1 MTPRRGPRPT
11 ADRVRRLL
19 VLLPWLMERREV
31 AVAEVAAKFGLSEAE
46 VVRDL
51 ELASMC
57 GLPPFVDEMIDLYI
71 DEGMIHV
78 GVPRLFTRPLRIS
91 APEGFALLAAARAAR
106 QIIGADEQGDSALD
120 RALAKLSVVLGGEG
134 VVVDTPA
141 PPLAAALRDAIIAC
155 ARLRMTYWSAHSDRT
170 SEREVTPRLVFVDRG
185 RWYLIADDGA
195 SGEQRTFR
203 IDRIESLT
211 PTGATDEPREVQAPS
226 ATGWFEA
233 ADVPLVVLRVAAE
246 GAWVAERYPV
256 TSATAEGDGWR
267 IELPVVSERWLRE
280 LLLRLGPGAVVEAP
294 TEWVDLGRGAAS
306 ELLARYD
313 ASRA

>member
-31 AVAEVAAKFGLSEAE
+31 AVAEAATKFGLTEAE

-57 GLPPFVDEMIDLYI
+57 GLPPFVDELLDLYI

-78 GVPRLFTRPLRIS
+78 GVPRLFTRPLRIT

-106 QIIGADEQGDSALD
+106 QITGTEEGGDSALD
-120 RALAKLSVVLGGEG
+120 RALAKLSAALGGEG

-141 PPLAAALRDAIIAC
+141 PPFAAVLRDAIIAG
-155 ARLRMTYWSAHSDRT
+155 ARLRMRYWSAHSERT

-185 RWYLIADDGA
+185 RWYLIADDDA

-203 IDRIESLT
+203 IDRIESLAD
-211 PTGATDEPREVQAPS
+211 TGTTAEPREVQAPS
-226 ATGWFEA
+226 AGGWFEA
-233 ADVPLVVLRVAAE
+233 ADVPLAVLRVPGE

-256 TSATAEGDGWR
+256 TAVTADGDGWR

-280 LLLRLGPGAVVEAP
+280 LLLRLGPQATVESPHDWSGLGA
-294 TEWVDLGRGAAS
+294 RAAG
-306 ELLARYD
+306 ELLTRYD
-313 ASRA
+313 ASRR

>member
-1 MTPRRGPRPT
+1 
-11 ADRVRRLL
+11 LL

-78 GVPRLFTRPLRIS
+78 GVPRLFIRPLRIT

-106 QIIGADEQGDSALD
+106 QITGVDEGVDGGAGEQGDSALD
-120 RALAKLSVVLGGEG
+120 RALAKLSAVLGGEG

-141 PPLAAALRDAIIAC
+141 PPLAAELRDAILAC

-170 SEREVTPRLVFVDRG
+170 SEREITPRLVFVDRG

-203 IDRIESLT
+203 IDRIESLA
-211 PTGATDEPREVQAPS
+211 PTGTTDEPREVQAPS
-226 ATGWFEA
+226 ATGWFEG
-233 ADVPLVVLRVAAE
+233 ADAPLVVLRVPTG

-256 TSATAEGDGWR
+256 TAVTAEGEGWR

-280 LLLRLGPGAVVEAP
+280 LLLRLGQGAVVEAP
-294 TEWVDLGRGAAS
+294 AEWIDLGREAAS
-306 ELLARYD
+306 ELLTRYD